1 MNKCDKTLFKSLKL
15 LIKAVKM
22 PDQNTTSE
30 KKLIKKTNYAD
41 ILCGMGEN
49 RVMFSWLGTFFK
61 TVLNLYPRWRSSL
74 WKLLWQEL
82 LAYTATFILISMV
95 YRYTF
100 TMEQQVQL

>member
-30 KKLIKKTNYAD
+30 EKLIKNPNYAD

-49 RVMFSWLGTFFK
+49 RVMFRWVGTFLK
-61 TVLNLYPRWRSSL
+61 KYSTYILDGVLRCGSYFGKSC
-74 WKLLWQEL
+74 
-82 LAYTATFILISMV
+82 
-95 YRYTF
+95 
-100 TMEQQVQL
+100 